1 MLVQIQN
8 LLPMFRFN
16 SKKDTSLTILPV
28 AHVLERMAVYFY
40 IFSAIPI
47 YFGDNPQNL
56 SRMLREVRPSTNYQF
71 IFKNKRN
78 IMSRLNNDVKTNNSY
93 VV

>member
-1 MLVQIQN
+1 
-8 LLPMFRFN
+8 MF
-16 SKKDTSLTILPV
+16 SS
-28 AHVLERMAVYFY
+28 
-40 IFSAIPI
+40 
-47 YFGDNPQNL
+47 NP
-56 SRMLREVRPSTNYQF
+56 NYQF